1 MGLQKKAWPQTHHGP
16 CWPAAM
22 QTAFAR
28 VLLEK
33 LQQPY
38 YSILGK
44 NLCFLVLTRLLF
56 TTVSAEVVREGCLAE
71 GNETALED
79 SNTHGSAPA
88 APDDSWP
95 GPGKYWLLF
104 ASDLII
110 YLTGMLGRSVN
121 TFIEL
126 KDKQYGN
133 IGNITINNQRKN
145 KEPQKKR
152 RKKKHCMAYNPDL
165 TSVFSK
171 WI

>member
-1 MGLQKKAWPQTHHGP
+1 MWILSKIITNHPTEKDLPTQHIFHKFWQTLVLQTQMRKHNKAEEIHGVAKKKAWPQTHHGP

-121 TFIEL
+121 TCI
-126 KDKQYGN
+126 
-133 IGNITINNQRKN
+133 
-145 KEPQKKR
+145 
-152 RKKKHCMAYNPDL
+152 
-165 TSVFSK
+165 
-171 WI
+171 